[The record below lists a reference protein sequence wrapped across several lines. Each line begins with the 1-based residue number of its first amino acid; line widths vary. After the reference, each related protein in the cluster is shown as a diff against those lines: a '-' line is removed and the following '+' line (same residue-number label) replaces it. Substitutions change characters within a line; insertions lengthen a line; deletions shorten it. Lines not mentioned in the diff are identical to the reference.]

1 MTLGGTKVFGA
12 VVGVAWLVFA
22 VDCALLS
29 AGRGVGIPLR
39 RGRVSLQEPLPEG
52 LPIEAFGLNARR
64 SDGRLHYWNAAL
76 GWRRQ
81 PVTVSPRNPLRW
93 ICGAF
98 SPCFGVL
105 GPVEGQELA
114 YQDSLRLGYV
124 LLLAVGLA
132 NVLRSLS
139 AAPDGVDPLFGAYAL
154 LSAGLTLAGLVFFG
168 LRALSRGRQ
177 RLLDGAFS
185 GAVPFL

>member
-22 VDCALLS
+22 VDCALLV

-39 RGRVSLQEPLPEG
+39 RGQVSPEASLPEG
-52 LPIEAFGLNARR
+52 LPVEAFGLNARR
-64 SDGRLHYWNAAL
+64 TPKGVQYWNAAL

-93 ICGAF
+93 VCGAL

-105 GPVEGQELA
+105 SPAKDGTLA
-114 YQDSLRLGYV
+114 YVDALRVGHV
-124 LLLAVGLA
+124 LLVAAGLVNTFQILMA
-132 NVLRSLS
+132 T
-139 AAPDGVDPLFGAYAL
+139 PDGVEPLFGAYAL